1 MKSFAIVSMDES
13 GSLRLPEEVRRE
25 AGLKSGVPLRISSN
39 NGRVE
44 IEPAPRT
51 IRIVRKGRLQV
62 AVPVEPGET
71 LTSESVR
78 RTQDSLR
85 RHQFED

>member
-13 GSLRLPEEVRRE
+13 GSLVLPEDVRRE

-51 IRIVRKGRLQV
+51 VRIIQKGRLRV
-62 AVPVEPGET
+62 AVPVDPGET
-71 LTSESVR
+71 LTAETVR
-78 RTQDSLR
+78 RTQDALR
-85 RHQFED
+85 RHQVED